1 MKKIIVTALSF
12 VIAMGFVIMV
22 PQDASADAGRFDL
35 YSGDQPFGTD
45 TEISNVHDG
54 ETFEIIP
61 VESYDPATNTI
72 TFRTKSFSNYAIA
85 VKDSRKGGSKGPGTG
100 DDNSIIPDLVIM
112 ITAGLAL
119 AGIGL
124 KRRYDR

>member
-1 MKKIIVTALSF
+1 MH
-12 VIAMGFVIMV
+12 
-22 PQDASADAGRFDL
+22 
-35 YSGDQPFGTD
+35 
-45 TEISNVHDG
+45 NVHDG

-61 VESYDPATNTI
+61 VESCDPATNTI

-100 DDNSIIPDLVIM
+100 DDNSIMPDLMIM

-124 KRRYDR
+124 RRRYDR